1 MVAAARTGAKGE
13 AVAAVAAAS
22 REAGEGAGTAQLI
35 RLGLKEL
42 AK

>member
-1 MVAAARTGAKGE
+1 MGTL
-13 AVAAVAAAS
+13 S
-22 REAGEGAGTAQLI
+22 RIVSPERRSGDVGDTAQLI

>member
-1 MVAAARTGAKGE
+1 VAVPPALRPSGYGMN
-13 AVAAVAAAS
+13 AS
-22 REAGEGAGTAQLI
+22 RSAGEKAETAQLI